1 MFIET
6 TTGPALCYTSL
17 QFILYIPPNNA
28 RRLGYYEYLIFQPKI
43 KVPSGETTCPSDK

>member
-6 TTGPALCYTSL
+6 TTGPALCYISL

-28 RRLGYYEYLIFQPKI
+28 RLVYYEYLIFQPEI
-43 KVPSGETTCPSDK
+43 KVQSGETTCPSDK